1 LFVRQR
7 HPLANAHTQEGAVML
22 EVGRVEKAH
31 GLKGEVVVSL
41 VTDRTERL
49 APGTVLGTRT
59 GDLVVRSSK
68 PYQHRWLVTFEGV
81 DDRTAA
87 ERLHGLALLA
97 EPIEDPEAI
106 WVHDLVG
113 TTVRDL
119 GGTER
124 GTVVAVLANPAHDLL
139 ELDTG
144 HLVPMPFVVGCEGGV
159 TTIDPPDGLFD

>member
-1 LFVRQR
+1 
-7 HPLANAHTQEGAVML
+7 ML
-22 EVGRVEKAH
+22 EIGRVVKVH
-31 GLKGEVVVSL
+31 GLKGEVVVDL

-49 APGTVLGTRT
+49 APGTVLSSRI
-59 GDLVVRSSK
+59 GDLVVRTSK
-68 PYQHRWLVTFEGV
+68 PYQQRWLVTFDGV
-81 DDRTAA
+81 SDRTAA

-97 EPIEDPEAI
+97 EPIDDPDAM

-113 TTVRDL
+113 TVVREV

-144 HLVPMPFVVGCEGGV
+144 HLVPMPFVTGCEHGV
-159 TTIDPPDGLFD
+159 TTIDPPEGLFDPA